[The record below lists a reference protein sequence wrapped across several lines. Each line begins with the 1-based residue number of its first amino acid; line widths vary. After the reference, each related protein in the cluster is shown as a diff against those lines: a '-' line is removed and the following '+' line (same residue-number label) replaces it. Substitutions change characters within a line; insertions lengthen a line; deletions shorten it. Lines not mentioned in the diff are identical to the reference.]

1 MLALLMI
8 ILTMVILRYYSW
20 WEHYNFPLNNCPPDN
35 CPLDNCSPDNC
46 HLEQLCVGQFPP
58 RTIARRQLPPGSYP
72 PDDCPRHNYPRTI
85 GNWQLSRGGIAL
97 EPFMLD
103 LWLSVSNTSYVKKR

>member
-1 MLALLMI
+1 MGLLN
-8 ILTMVILRYYSW
+8 LD
-20 WEHYNFPLNNCPPDN
+20 LNNVSLVDDNFDDGDPKILFMVGTLQLPP
-35 CPLDNCSPDNC
+35 
-46 HLEQLCVGQFPP
+46 EQLCVGQFPP